1 MAKKIAEEPANGVI
15 PLTGKAADWLESY
28 LESTEA
34 DTKAQQLKAQDD
46 AEFIQATLKK
56 AIRR

>member
-1 MAKKIAEEPANGVI
+1 MAKKTAEESANGVA
-15 PLTGKAADWLESY
+15 PLTGKAADWLEVY

-34 DTKAQQLKAQDD
+34 DPKGQQLKAQVD